1 MEAPINVAEPP
12 FDSSPRADL
21 ILRSTDGMDFY
32 IMKAFLIFDSP
43 VFQNIFLKSKLSSTR
58 QTQDGLG
65 LVQLDEDSKVIRH
78 ILLFCYP
85 GVPPELESLDEIVA
99 VLRVAENYEMEV
111 LGKQVREILV
121 ASPFMKK
128 DPLRVFSLALRYG
141 WETVGIIAARNTLA
155 IPQQHLSFSEE
166 LSFTT
171 GLELYRLTDFRYRC
185 AKEIRRWIF
194 SYLDPYGGREK
205 FQEQNYVWTNRYV
218 THERSCIQAVLF
230 YQPATEIT
238 ELVSFTYEGA
248 RKWWVNY
255 FIKLL
260 RRLEV
265 CPTAKTV
272 LFDEKLSES
281 ALIAAAPCPACAAA
295 AFIDLPKFKKLLA
308 ERISQLIAQVRHAY
322 LEKNSVRS
330 NLRNTNS

>member
-99 VLRVAENYEMEV
+99 VLRVAEKYEMEA
-111 LGKQVREILV
+111 LGKQVRSILV
-121 ASPFMKK
+121 ASPFMRK
-128 DPLRVFSLALRYG
+128 DPLRVFSLAFRYG

-166 LSFTT
+166 LSFVT

-185 AKEIRRWIF
+185 AKEIRRRIF
-194 SYLDPYGGREK
+194 SYLNSYGGQEIFQRE
-205 FQEQNYVWTNRYV
+205 NYVWTNYLKHDRNC
-218 THERSCIQAVLF
+218 TEAVLF
-230 YQPATEIT
+230 YQPTTEIT
-238 ELVSFTYEGA
+238 ELASFTYEGA
-248 RKWWVNY
+248 REWWVNY

-281 ALIAAAPCPACAAA
+281 ALIAAAPCPTCAAA

-308 ERISQLIAQVRHAY
+308 ERISQLIAQVRHPFSNN
-322 LEKNSVRS
+322 LVRS
-330 NLRNTNS
+330 GLRNHNL